1 MIQTAMAELQKG
13 IYERLSTDTA
23 LAKKVTGVFDYIG
36 EDQLHPYVTVNEP
49 ISLPYNTKQ
58 SFGEELSIVINSWS
72 TYAGKKESYDILN
85 HCLSALSKK
94 IEMTGFVIKKVDV
107 DTIQVIDD
115 ADSRIKHGI
124 LRMKYVIQ
132 NN

>member
-1 MIQTAMAELQKG
+1 MSELQKG

-23 LAKKVTGVFDYIG
+23 LAEKVAGVFDYVG

-49 ISLPYNTKQ
+49 ISLPFTTKQ
-58 SFGEELSIVINSWS
+58 TFGEELSIVINSWS
-72 TYAGKKESYDILN
+72 TYAGKKESYEILN
-85 HCLSALSKK
+85 LCLSALSKK
-94 IEMTGFVIKKVDV
+94 IEMTGFVIRKVDV

-115 ADSRIKHGI
+115 ADPRIKHGV
-124 LRMKYVIQ
+124 LRMKYIIQ